1 MNRVNYNLVLVIL
14 VIITWCSTSLTG
26 SIVNEKVNSV
36 DSEFIKNK
44 DATYDCF
51 VAPSVPE
58 DRRTNKSR
66 LTVATFNAE
75 WLFLDGSQC
84 PGSGCPWAT
93 RAQAEEH
100 LDRVASAVADINADI
115 IGFQE
120 VQDCDV
126 LAQLVARIPN
136 GRYRHY
142 LVRGTDTATGQNV
155 GILTRVDPIV
165 NLQRTA
171 ARYNYPISG
180 STCNYNTAG
189 DSAVSKHLYTQFKVG
204 STTIFFVVVHFI
216 AFPTTPDRCAQREA
230 QAMVIKNL
238 INTTA
243 PSNNEVIIVGDYN
256 DYDGVILDKNNDMPT
271 SRVLQ
276 FLKSSRTQA
285 LNNVGSLVSQTN
297 RYSSWYDM
305 NDNCVVT
312 NNELTTIDHILV
324 SNGLW
329 NKVASGEYAHVF
341 PASCTNFY
349 PDHWPVVI
357 TFNV

>member
-1 MNRVNYNLVLVIL
+1 MVKREKNYHLVLLL
-14 VIITWCSTSLTG
+14 VFIIWCSNTLNG
-26 SIVNEKVNSV
+26 STINNDNNTVFDE
-36 DSEFIKNK
+36 IKNV
-44 DATYDCF
+44 DASYDCF
-51 VAPSVPE
+51 VAPAVPE

-93 RAQAEEH
+93 KAQAEEH
-100 LDRVASAVADINADI
+100 LDRVASVVSEINADI
-115 IGFQE
+115 IGFEE
-120 VQDCDV
+120 VEDCDV

-136 GRYRHY
+136 GRYRYY

-155 GILTRVDPIV
+155 GLLTRVDPTV

-171 ARYNYPISG
+171 ARYNYPVSG
-180 STCNYNTAG
+180 SKCNYNSNG

-230 QAMVIKNL
+230 QAMVISNL

-243 PSNNEVIIVGDYN
+243 PANSEVIIVGDYN
-256 DYDGVILDKNNDMPT
+256 DYDGVVLDKNNDMPT

-276 FLKSSRTQA
+276 FLKSSRSP
-285 LNNVGSLVSQTN
+285 LNNVASLVAQTN

-305 NDNCVVT
+305 NENCVVT

-329 NKVASGEYAHVF
+329 SKVITGDYEHVF
-341 PASCTNFY
+341 TASCTNFY
-349 PDHWPVVI
+349 PDHWPVI
-357 TFNV
+357 MTFNV